1 VLSRVAGSLYR
12 LGKLVEQADH
22 LARVMDVHTTLVLD
36 RRQEPGPDF
45 WPQVLELAGLDPTP
59 QIDQEG
65 ALSVAVGG
73 GPGSLRASIQGA
85 RREAMSVR
93 PSLSS
98 EAYEGLNE
106 LYWTLDSA
114 GPESNFHEFSVR
126 VQRGVVLLYGLVDE
140 TMAHDEAWEFLR
152 LGRQLE
158 RARSV
163 VRLATRKLDGL
174 DSDDDAGEWAAVLR
188 SCMAFE
194 AYRWRFSTSVT
205 ANRVVEFVLLDQ
217 TLPHS
222 ARWAVSEAL
231 GSVRRIDGSGTR
243 SAPYRLLGRLSALFE
258 YTDAQEIVD
267 DPTGFARAYASIAA
281 HVGDSLSATYVRP
294 TRVPV
299 GQPVVAPPIWSASD
313 QHHQQ

>member
-12 LGKLVEQADH
+12 LGKLVERADH

-36 RRQEPGPDF
+36 RGRDPGPDF
-45 WPQVLELAGLDPTP
+45 WPQVLELAGLDPTS
-59 QIDQEG
+59 QINHEA
-65 ALSVAVGG
+65 ALSVAVEGD
-73 GPGSLRASIQGA
+73 PGSLRASVQGA

-106 LYWTLDSA
+106 LYWALDA
-114 GPESNFHEFSVR
+114 ARPESNFHDFSVR

-163 VRLATRKLDGL
+163 VRLTTRKLDWL
-174 DSDDDAGEWAAVLR
+174 NLADDAVEWAGVLR

-194 AYRWRFSTSVT
+194 AYRWRFSAAISPL
-205 ANRVVEFVLLDQ
+205 RVAEFVLLDQ

-231 GSVRRIDGSGTR
+231 AGVRRIDGPGTR

-267 DPTGFARAYASIAA
+267 DPSGFARAYASIGA
-281 HVGDSLSATYVRP
+281 HVDDSLSATYFRP
-294 TRVPV
+294 TRIPS
-299 GQPVVAPPIWSASD
+299 GKPVVAPPIWSASE
-313 QHHQQ
+313 QSQQQ